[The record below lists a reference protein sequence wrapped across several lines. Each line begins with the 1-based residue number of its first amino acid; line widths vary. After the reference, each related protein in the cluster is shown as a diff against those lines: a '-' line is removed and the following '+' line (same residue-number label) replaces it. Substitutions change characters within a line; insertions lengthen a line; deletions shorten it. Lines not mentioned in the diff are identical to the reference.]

1 MLVSSSIDSML
12 IGETQITNQ
21 IKKSFQLSKD
31 KRACGSILSSD
42 DSIIFRSYKNIQ
54 MKQSYQMVLY
64 QC

>member
-31 KRACGSILSSD
+31 KELVGQ
-42 DSIIFRSYKNIQ
+42 Y
-54 MKQSYQMVLY
+54 YQG
-64 QC
+64 